1 MNNKGFPVIVKL
13 LNPSNSNVRQKHR
26 FILLKNTKE
35 KICTFVT
42 GNTKGFAWSRTQF
55 SGKAPV
61 K

>member
-1 MNNKGFPVIVKL
+1 MIVKL